1 MHFFASSLGTAH
13 RTRVNE
19 TENFVVV
26 LTGNR
31 RPDVNNNDAEDV
43 VFLDIRCGENRI
55 VAVVYGIAHMS
66 SAIAL
71 RMHATREPQHPPSRT
86 LIERVL
92 SLSTNSLGV
101 SVPKTV
107 DFKLLCT

>member
-1 MHFFASSLGTAH
+1 MQRMLF
-13 RTRVNE
+13 
-19 TENFVVV
+19 
-26 LTGNR
+26 
-31 RPDVNNNDAEDV
+31 
-43 VFLDIRCGENRI
+43 FLDIRCGENRI
-55 VAVVYGIAHMS
+55 VAVVYGIAHMF

-92 SLSTNSLGV
+92 SLSTKSLGV

-107 DFKLLCT
+107 DFKLLWYGDVVRHDAAVRYDDVVRHDAAVLKV